1 MDHND
6 VDDKKPWCSILV
18 DENGKHIGNQNKWG
32 YCASE
37 CPTHLVESKS
47 VCPDICPA
55 VYSPVCGSD
64 GRTYNNKCE
73 FNIEICET
81 GQIDL
86 EIINDGDCQSK
97 SPECPEICP
106 EIYSP
111 VCGSDGNT
119 YNNKCEFNIEICE
132 TGQIDLEIINDGECK
147 SKSPHCPEICPA
159 NYDPVYGS
167 DGKIYPNRC
176 QFEAVKCKSGQK
188 DLEIVKIETYKQAL
202 DKCSENNSEALPY
215 YNQTKK
221 SFDCLTILK
230 KGPCQQNQWFTL
242 SKELFRDMPMGKCQ
256 LNQCSDKEPS
266 LYVLYNN
273 TCEIEFSGEKC
284 GPNMQ
289 LRVNF
294 YGEGNNLNHPFNLIN
309 TFCPRFVQK
318 REASI
323 TFF

>member
-1 MDHND
+1 MDSND

-37 CPTHLVESKS
+37 CPTHLVKSKS

-55 VYSPVCGSD
+55 IYSPVCGSD

-86 EIINDGDCQSK
+86 EIINDGECESK
-97 SPECPEICP
+97 S
-106 EIYSP
+106 
-111 VCGSDGNT
+111 SD
-119 YNNKCEFNIEICE
+119 
-132 TGQIDLEIINDGECK
+132 
-147 SKSPHCPEICPA
+147 CPEICPA

-167 DGKIYPNRC
+167 DGKIYPNKC
-176 QFEAVKCKSGQK
+176 QFEVVKCKSGQK
-188 DLEIVKIETYKQAL
+188 NLEIVKMGVYEQAL
-202 DKCSENNSEALPY
+202 DRCSQNNSETLPY

-221 SFDCLTILK
+221 SFECFTILK
-230 KGPCQQNQWFTL
+230 KGPCQQNHWFTL
-242 SKELFRDMPMGKCQ
+242 SKELFRDMPIGKCH
-256 LNQCSDKEPS
+256 LNQCSDKEPY

-294 YGEGNNLNHPFNLIN
+294 YGEGNNLSYPFNLIN
-309 TFCPRFVQK
+309 FSVLLFYFYFYPKLYKISLFYGRPNK
-318 REASI
+318 PKKLGL
-323 TFF
+323 